1 MESVMG
7 KTLRELAQERE
18 DKITD
23 HPMATHSA
31 ASLGRLRSESE
42 DPIRLCFQ
50 RDAHRIIHSS
60 AFRRLRY
67 KTQVIFSPESDHVS
81 TRSDHS
87 LYMASIAQT
96 VARALGLNQDLV
108 YAIALG
114 HDLGHGPFGHA
125 GESVLDKLWKRN
137 DPAQSF
143 SHELHSLRVV
153 DKLAFRPST
162 RERGLNLSY
171 EVRDGIICHCGE
183 RTEQF
188 ISPRPKAGLALEK
201 LQRRGLVPHTMEGC
215 VVRMVDRIAYAG
227 RDYEDARNVLGKLP
241 PLPARVVRILGSD
254 NRAII
259 NRLVTDMIQTN
270 LKTPERIGFS
280 DAVFDAFRLLYEYNC
295 RTIYFHPQLMEY
307 ATRAENMLTMIFEF
321 EQREL
326 SKRRQSQWGVLTKR
340 DPPPVRELHRF
351 ISKMYASREQ
361 PSLAQIVIDHLSLMT
376 DRYARS
382 FFEDVFLP
390 KPVGWHAIRESPGS
404 GH

>member
-1 MESVMG
+1 MRTQTGSDMA

-23 HPMATHSA
+23 HPLATRSIS
-31 ASLGRLRSESE
+31 SLGRLREESE

-108 YAIALG
+108 FAIALG

-125 GESVLDKLWKRN
+125 GETVLDKLWKRN
-137 DPAQSF
+137 DPSQSF

-153 DKLAFRPST
+153 DRLAFRPST
-162 RERGLNLSY
+162 HERGLNLCY

-188 ISPRPKAGLALEK
+188 ISPRSKRGLPLEK
-201 LQRRGLVPHTMEGC
+201 LRRRGLVPYTMEGC

-227 RDYEDARNVLGKLP
+227 RDYEDALAVLGKLP
-241 PLPARVVRILGSD
+241 PLPVRVVKVLGSD

-259 NRLVTDMIQTN
+259 NSLVTDMIQTN
-270 LKTPERIGFS
+270 LGTPEHIGFS

-295 RTIYFHPQLMEY
+295 KCIYFHPQLMEY
-307 ATRAENMLTMIFEF
+307 ATRAENMLTMIFDF

-326 SKRRQSQWGVLTKR
+326 SSRRQSQWGVVSEK

-351 ISKMYASREQ
+351 IAKMYAAREQ

-390 KPVGWHAIRESPGS
+390 KPVG
-404 GH
+404 